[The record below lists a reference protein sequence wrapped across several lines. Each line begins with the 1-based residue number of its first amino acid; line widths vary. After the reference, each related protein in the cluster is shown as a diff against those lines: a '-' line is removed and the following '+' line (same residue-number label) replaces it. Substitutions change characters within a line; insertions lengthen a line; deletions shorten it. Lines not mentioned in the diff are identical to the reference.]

1 MPDSGEVG
9 RIDRFVGAYK
19 KGKIACALRRCK
31 MKVISIVTKNR
42 AIFIPMP
49 AVSLVEVAE
58 ADTWA
63 VEKGIGFE
71 KSRAVDPR
79 EMSVIRVIWR
89 SGESRC
95 YVKALVSQPVESL
108 VVSLSHSLAQNN
120 PITEVEAVSFITE
133 RW

>member
-1 MPDSGEVG
+1 
-9 RIDRFVGAYK
+9 
-19 KGKIACALRRCK
+19 

-49 AVSLVEVAE
+49 VVSLVEVAE
-58 ADTWA
+58 ADRWA

-71 KSRAVDPR
+71 KSRAVDPK
-79 EMSVIRVIWR
+79 EMSVIGVIWQ
-89 SGESRC
+89 SGEHRC

-108 VVSLSHSLAQNN
+108 VVSLSHSLAQGS
-120 PITEVEAVSFITE
+120 PIVEVAAVSFIEE